1 MFVKKTL
8 YSILAISLLA
18 LTSHAMAEKSV
29 KTNDGYV
36 IHYNAVYTNFLT
48 PENARIYQIKR
59 SKNRAFLLIS
69 VRKGDSKKPKQ
80 TQAVKANVMVKAM
93 NLSEQRKG
101 LEMREVVE
109 GSADTKAIYYVD
121 DFSISNEEMIK
132 FTINVDIKVD
142 GEVYKKVPEF
152 GFSQQFFVD
161 K

>member
-36 IHYNAVYTNFLT
+36 IHYNTVNTSFLT

-59 SKNRAFLLIS
+59 SKNRAMLLIS
-69 VRKGDSKKPKQ
+69 VRKGDSEKPKQ
-80 TQAVKANVMVKAM
+80 TQAVKAKVMVQAM
-93 NLSEQRKG
+93 NLSEQEKG
-101 LEMREVVE
+101 LDMREVVE

-132 FTINVDIKVD
+132 FIIQVDSENRGKVH
-142 GEVYKKVPEF
+142 EF
-152 GFSQQFFVD
+152 DFSQQFFVD